1 MKIEKT
7 IYVVDSH
14 TEGMSTRVVVG
25 GFPHV
30 LGESMLEKRD
40 YIKNNLDDL
49 VTSIIWEPRGHDAM
63 FTAIITPSVSSEAD
77 FGVVYRG
84 PYTWDT
90 MCIHGTIGVATVA
103 VATGIVEVIEPVTK
117 VTIDTPAGLVVAKV
131 EIRNGNVKRV
141 TIRNV
146 PCFLYK
152 GDVSIKV
159 PTLGKVVGDIAF
171 GGNFYFLVDN
181 KNIKINLD
189 EIEIDRL
196 LDIGNKIRKN
206 AIEQIEVVQHPN
218 KQIKGISAVIIK
230 GPSTHSKANCRS
242 FFIVGRQL
250 GRSPCGTG
258 TCAIMASLYSNGKL
272 NVGNEFITESILST
286 FFKGEIVDEINVGDF
301 KAIIP
306 EITGS
311 AWITGFNTILIDSS
325 DPLKYGFR
333 LMDRKVKYNNE
344 K

>member
-1 MKIEKT
+1 MKIKKI

-30 LGESMLEKRD
+30 LGESMLEKRS

-49 VTSIIWEPRGHDAM
+49 VTSIIWEPRGHDMM

-77 FGVVYRG
+77 FGVIYRG

-103 VATGIVEVIEPVTK
+103 VETGIVKVKEPVTK
-117 VTIDTPAGLVVAKV
+117 VIIDTPAGLVVAKV
-131 EIRNGNVKRV
+131 EIRNGNVERV

-152 GDVSIKV
+152 GNVSIKI
-159 PTLGKVVGDIAF
+159 PTLGEVIGDICF

-181 KNIKINLD
+181 RNIKINLD
-189 EIEIDRL
+189 EIEIGKL
-196 LDIGNKIRKN
+196 LDIGNEIREN
-206 AIEQIEVVQHPN
+206 VFEQIDVVQHPT

-230 GPSTHSKANCRS
+230 GSPTHPKANCRS
-242 FFIVGRQL
+242 FFIAGRQL

-258 TCAIMASLYSNGKL
+258 TSAIMASLYANGKL
-272 NVGNEFITESILST
+272 DVGNEFITESILGT
-286 FFKGEIVDEINVGDF
+286 LFKGKIVDEINVGDF

-311 AWITGFNTILIDSS
+311 AWLTGFNTLLVDSS

-333 LMDRKVKYNNE
+333 LMDRIVKYNNG